1 MAAWISAETGVGPA
15 IASGSQTWSGNCAD
29 LPIVPPNS
37 RSAAADT
44 SATDAPP
51 CETTSLIAGMFEVV
65 KPVMEISTKIPNMNG
80 TSPTRV
86 VMNALIAELEL
97 TWSSHQCPISR

>member
-1 MAAWISAETGVGPA
+1 M
-15 IASGSQTWSGNCAD
+15 
-29 LPIVPPNS
+29 PPNS

-51 CETTSLIAGMFEVV
+51 FETTSLISGMFEVV
-65 KPVMEISTKIPNMNG
+65 NPVMEISAKIPNMNG